1 MRVRLKKVTRA
12 ASTLALL
19 GPLALA
25 WACGG
30 GASKNAQQSNAAAPQ
45 SNANAPQSSAQSNTG
60 GVVAPSTAA
69 DVEKLSADI
78 ERLEKGTERN
88 PGDEETR
95 DELARAYVRRGDA
108 QRSSNQPQEA
118 LKDYQ
123 RALRLDPDNDEA
135 QKNAADMQEQ
145 LGGEQQDENGAPAP
159 APITPN
165 VTDDED
171 KPAPSVTPTATPRKQ

>member
-1 MRVRLKKVTRA
+1 MMRATLRKI
-12 ASTLALL
+12 TLAVSA
-19 GPLALA
+19 LALA
-25 WACGG
+25 SFACGCRG
-30 GASKNAQQSNAAAPQ
+30 GVADNARQSNAGAQSQSPQ
-45 SNANAPQSSAQSNTG
+45 SNANG
-60 GVVAPSTAA
+60 GVATSNA
-69 DVEKLSADI
+69 DVAKLSADI
-78 ERLEKGTERN
+78 ERLEKAAERN

-108 QRSSNQPQEA
+108 SRASNQPQEA

-123 RALRLDPDNDEA
+123 RALRLDPDNAEA
-135 QKNAADMQEQ
+135 QKNAADIQEQ

-171 KPAPSVTPTATPRKQ
+171 KPAPTPSEKPTPKKQ